1 MFQLKN
7 NMNSILSRF
16 IISILSL
23 ISIFIFP
30 WWVLLIITMIISLFT
45 PFFIEM
51 IVIGYWLDILY
62 GINDDRIMLIVFTIS
77 FLVVLYLKKNLIFK

>member
-1 MFQLKN
+1 
-7 NMNSILSRF
+7 MNSILSRF